1 MVRCGDNHALGVSA
15 RQPALATV
23 APMSTAFAQ
32 HAHRLAAA
40 MARPLGL
47 DRLAPRTLAFIAL
60 VVTSALWGSNAVVAR
75 MLLDGVSPTWLAWLR
90 WLVVVAILAPFVWHE
105 RAAIVKA
112 LRDDPRDYAL
122 FAVIGFAP
130 QNALV
135 YTGLAGTT
143 AINMGLLN
151 SVIPVLI
158 VAIVALMKRRVPRSF
173 EAIGVG
179 LSMVGVLLIAVHGDL
194 RALARLE
201 LSRSDLVVLAGMFIW
216 AIYTVRLGIREASSP
231 ALSFPAFCFTAGL
244 LGLVL
249 TMPVLGVDVAL
260 HGLPRPSWGTMAG
273 ILYLGALPT
282 LVAMLLYG
290 YGLARVGAVQGGIF
304 THLVPVF
311 SALFATLV
319 IGERLF
325 PFHAAGFALI
335 AGGAI
340 LCCLTPTP
348 VLSSARESRH
358 A

>member
-1 MVRCGDNHALGVSA
+1 MPTLLV
-15 RQPALATV
+15 
-23 APMSTAFAQ
+23 Q
-32 HAHRLAAA
+32 HANRLAAA
-40 MARPLGL
+40 IARPLGL
-47 DRLAPRTLAFIAL
+47 DRLSPRALAFIAL

-75 MLLDGVSPTWLAWLR
+75 MLLDGISPTWLAWLR
-90 WLVVVAILAPFVWHE
+90 WLVVIAILAPFVWHE
-105 RAAIVKA
+105 RAAIA
-112 LRDDPRDYAL
+112 RELRENPRDYAL

-173 EAIGVG
+173 EAIGVA

-201 LSRSDLVVLAGMFIW
+201 LSRSDLIVLAGMFIW
-216 AIYTVRLGIREASSP
+216 AVYTVRLGIREASSP
-231 ALSFPAFCFTAGL
+231 VLSFPAFCFTAGSI
-244 LGLVL
+244 GLVL

-260 HGLPRPSWGTMAG
+260 HGLPRPSWGTVVG

-290 YGLARVGAVQGGIF
+290 YGLARVGPVQGGIF

-311 SALFATLV
+311 SALFATLI

-340 LCCLTPTP
+340 LCCLTPAP
-348 VLSSARESRH
+348 VLSSTRETRH